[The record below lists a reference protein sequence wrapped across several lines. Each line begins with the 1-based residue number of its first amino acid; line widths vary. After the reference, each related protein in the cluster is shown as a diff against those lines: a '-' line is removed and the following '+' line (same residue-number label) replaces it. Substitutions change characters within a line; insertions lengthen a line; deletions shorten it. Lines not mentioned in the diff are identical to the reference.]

1 MSHNRA
7 NNARPPQSNEFCRM
21 VKEAITD
28 EIGAVSMYAAM
39 ANMVDNMTLKT
50 LILGIAGDEYGHA
63 RTWIAIDTLMCGHH
77 HSSC

>member
-1 MSHNRA
+1 MSHSRPNCP
-7 NNARPPQSNEFCRM
+7 RPPMPNNFCRM
-21 VKEAITD
+21 VKEAIND
-28 EIGAVSMYAAM
+28 EIQAVAMYATM

-77 HSSC
+77 PHY